1 MCTDIFLRNS
11 ASSGDICSEV
21 DEFWFLAD
29 PDRMNIFCHAEDPQ
43 KQLLVCPL
51 TLDEFVNMPSL
62 TQECFGSPW
71 KLLRPHTAKIETVS
85 GVCTID
91 YMRPPFGH
99 AELRY
104 ELFLDEDESKEN
116 LPETLHVEMYII
128 RYFGSS
134 FISQRTR

>member
-1 MCTDIFLRNS
+1 MCTDIFLRIS
-11 ASSGDICSEV
+11 ASSGNTISRV

-29 PDRMNIFCHAEDPQ
+29 PDMMNIFCHAADPQ
-43 KQLLVCPL
+43 RQLLACPL
-51 TLDEFVNMPSL
+51 TLDEFVNMPGL
-62 TQECFGSPW
+62 TEKCFESPW

-91 YMRPPFGH
+91 FMRPPFGH

-104 ELFLDEDESKEN
+104 ELFFNKDESEEN
-116 LPETLHVEMYII
+116 LPETLQVEMYIT

>member
-1 MCTDIFLRNS
+1 M
-11 ASSGDICSEV
+11 
-21 DEFWFLAD
+21 
-29 PDRMNIFCHAEDPQ
+29 
-43 KQLLVCPL
+43 VCPL

-62 TQECFGSPW
+62 TKECFESPW

-91 YMRPPFGH
+91 YMRPLSGH

-104 ELFLDEDESKEN
+104 KLFFDEDESEEK
-116 LPETLHVEMYII
+116 LPEAPQVEMYII

-134 FISQRTR
+134 FICQRTKLSLV